1 LTGNEKTVEST
12 HTGSDIL
19 IREKLVAKLEKLME
33 EHDYDRS
40 ALLEVLQ
47 KAQEIFGYLDRK
59 ILILIAERLHVAPSQ
74 VYGAATFYNF
84 FRLRKPGEHIITP
97 CMGTACY
104 VKGAGEILVAIERE
118 LGVERGKSTPDGRV
132 TLFITRCIGA
142 CAMAPNVIVDDE
154 VIGKATKEGVLERI
168 KKFAGGEN

>member
-1 LTGNEKTVEST
+1 
-12 HTGSDIL
+12 
-19 IREKLVAKLEKLME
+19 ME
-33 EHDYDRS
+33 EHNYHRS

-59 ILILIAERLHVAPSQ
+59 VLILIAERLHVAPSQ

-104 VKGAGEILVAIERE
+104 VKGSDEIMEAIERE
-118 LGVERGKSTPDGRV
+118 LGIERGGSTPDGRV
-132 TLFITRCIGA
+132 SLFITRCIGA
-142 CAMAPNVIVDDE
+142 CAMAPNVIIDDK
-154 VIGKATKEGVLERI
+154 VIGRATEEGVRKRI
-168 KKFAGGEN
+168 RKIVGGKS